1 MFSVITFNA
10 AGWGPNCCYGAVRVT
25 DQMDYEVLSCLGGA
39 LPHKAIINFSEL
51 HQFRDILYG
60 QIVRE
65 TVI

>member
-1 MFSVITFNA
+1 MFLVITFNA
-10 AGWGPNCCYGAVRVT
+10 AGGEPNGCYGAVCIT
-25 DQMDYEVLSCLGGA
+25 DQMDYEVLRLLQGPI
-39 LPHKAIINFSEL
+39 PHKAIINFSEL